1 MNIDLEYYKIF
12 YYVGKMGGISLAAK
26 ELCISQPAVSQSV
39 KQLESQ
45 LKTKLF
51 IRTSKGVTLTTEG
64 RVLYSYVKQGLE
76 YLMTGERKF
85 QEMLDLESGEI
96 RIGASDMTLQY
107 YLLPYLEKFHR
118 QYPKIKV
125 SVTNAPTPQTLEHLK
140 NGKIDFG
147 VISEPFEHNSDL
159 HISYAREIED
169 IFIAGNRF
177 HDLQDRKLDFAYL
190 EQLPMICLEDK
201 TSTRKYMDGF
211 LQQKGVILKP
221 EFELATS
228 DIIVQFSLRN
238 MGVGCVVRNF
248 AQKYIE
254 EGQLFELHFTEKIPK
269 RRFCI
274 ATNQKIPVT
283 KAAES
288 LLKMMDTL
296 EKQI

>member
-45 LKTKLF
+45 LNSKLF

-64 RVLYSYVKQGLE
+64 RILYSYVKQGYE
-76 YLMTGERKF
+76 CLMTGERKF

-107 YLLPYLEKFHR
+107 YLLPYLEQFHR
-118 QYPKIKV
+118 EYPKIKV

-140 NGKIDFG
+140 NGNIDFG
-147 VISEPFEHNSDL
+147 VISEPFAHNSDM
-159 HISYAREIED
+159 HVSYAREIED
-169 IFIAGNRF
+169 IFVAGSRF
-177 HDLQDRKLDFAYL
+177 QDLKDRKLDFSYL
-190 EQLPMICLEDK
+190 EQLPMICLENN
-201 TSTRKYMDGF
+201 TSTRKYVDSF
-211 LQQKGVILKP
+211 LQKKGVALTP

-238 MGVGCVVRNF
+238 MGVGCVVRSF

-254 EGQLFELHFTEKIPK
+254 EGKLIELQFVEKIPK
-269 RRFCI
+269 RRICI
-274 ATNQKIPVT
+274 ATNSKMPVT
-283 KAAES
+283 NAADR
-288 LLKMMDTL
+288 LLKLMDTI
-296 EKQI
+296 EIK